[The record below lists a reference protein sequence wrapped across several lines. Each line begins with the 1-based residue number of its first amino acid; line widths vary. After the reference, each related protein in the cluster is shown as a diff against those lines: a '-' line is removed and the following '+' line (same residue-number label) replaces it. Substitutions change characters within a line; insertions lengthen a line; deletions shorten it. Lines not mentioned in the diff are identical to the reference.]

1 VIVLTRRRFLGHS
14 ARVLATAAAWADG
27 FPLDVLRAGTSRLQ
41 AAPVQTR
48 PRFERSPFTLGV
60 ASGDPTDDGVVLWT
74 RLAPDPLAPGG
85 GMPEETLRVVW
96 EVAEDEHFARI
107 VARSNSEASPL
118 RAHAVHVE
126 VDGLRP
132 ARTYWYRFRVGT
144 WESPVGRTRT
154 APEPTADVDRVRL
167 AFASCQ
173 HWEHG
178 YYTAHRHLARED
190 LDAVLFLGDYI
201 YEYATAENPV
211 RPVTGPEAATLDGY
225 RQRYAQYKTDP
236 DLQAAQAAFPFIVTW
251 DDHEVDNDY
260 ANDRSQDADPRE
272 PFLLRRAAA
281 YQAYFEH
288 MPLRAVRRPRGPD
301 MPLYRSLPYGRL
313 LDFSVLDT
321 RQYRTPKPCG
331 ASQSALCDDARAA
344 TATILGQR
352 QREWLFDHLAESPA
366 RWHVLAQQVMMAR
379 LDLVAGPPEE
389 FSMDKWTAYQAD
401 AQAVFDFFG
410 TGKASNPIVLTGDI
424 HSNWASN
431 LHARPA
437 DPTSAIVGVE
447 FAGTSITSTRD
458 GVEISARNQAI
469 LPDNPHV
476 KFHNGQR
483 GYVRCTVT
491 RERWTTDYRVV
502 PFVSRPG
509 ASIETRASLV
519 VENGRPGAHRA

>member
-1 VIVLTRRRFLGHS
+1 
-14 ARVLATAAAWADG
+14 
-27 FPLDVLRAGTSRLQ
+27 
-41 AAPVQTR
+41 
-48 PRFERSPFTLGV
+48 
-60 ASGDPTDDGVVLWT
+60 
-74 RLAPDPLAPGG
+74 
-85 GMPEETLRVVW
+85 
-96 EVAEDEHFARI
+96 
-107 VARSNSEASPL
+107 
-118 RAHAVHVE
+118 
-126 VDGLRP
+126 
-132 ARTYWYRFRVGT
+132 
-144 WESPVGRTRT
+144 
-154 APEPTADVDRVRL
+154 VRL

-331 ASQSALCDDARAA
+331 ASQSPLCDDARAA

-366 RWHVLAQQVMMAR
+366 RWHVLAQQVLLAR

-401 AQAVFDFFG
+401 AQAVLDFFA
-410 TGKASNPIVLTGDI
+410 TGKVSNPIVLTGDI
-424 HSNWASN
+424 HSSWASD
-431 LHARPA
+431 LHARPE
-437 DPTSAIVGVE
+437 DPASAVVGAE
-447 FAGTSITSTRD
+447 FAGTSITSGRD
-458 GVEISARNQAI
+458 GIEISARNQAI

-509 ASIETRASLV
+509 ASVDTRASLV
-519 VENGRPGAHRA
+519 VENGRPGVHRA